1 MSERAADHPAVRAL
15 READTVSGVQWC
27 YDTTYKITFQLSA
40 SAEQRE
46 AVLDSLEAECGF
58 TLDDD
63 QPRGRDVWV
72 HKEAVE
78 IEVTSDEC

>member
-1 MSERAADHPAVRAL
+1 VVPRYHH
-15 READTVSGVQWC
+15 
-27 YDTTYKITFQLSA
+27 KITFRLSA

-46 AVLDSLEAECGF
+46 ALLDSLEAECGF

-63 QPRGRDVWV
+63 QPQGRDVWV

-78 IEVTSDEC
+78 IAVNSDE